1 MAKSVAFYLADQNP
15 HRDRSLGIT
24 TITKTLMSGMV
35 DQPGYQLAQV
45 VSQSSFVFDNQQV
58 PRHLLPWTT
67 DQGKVKRVFT
77 DNLHPLF
84 LRSLKPD
91 IWFYPKGYISY
102 LVKPKNGLVVSM
114 MHDTLIQ
121 HYADKYPETR
131 SKLDLAYWL
140 GLMKASIRRSDHI
153 LTVSQSAKQQLT
165 DFCVRYEIPVPEIHV
180 TYEASDFQYLE
191 PGDPDNK
198 QDYVIHL
205 ASQHPY
211 KKTLEMLQSWEQLL
225 QKGHDLPKMHLVGTY
240 TDEVKA
246 MANRVDS
253 IIMKPRLDFEAFVDE
268 IRQAKALI
276 FPSEFEGF
284 GLPAIEGYFLNT
296 PVVYVNGTSVAEVLA
311 HDTRVGGY
319 DLDDF
324 EGFEKAV
331 IDVLELSSQ
340 EIKDSSKGLRE
351 RYSKEKY
358 LAAVDSILS
367 TIN

>member
-35 DQPGYQLAQV
+35 DRPGYELAQV
-45 VSQSSFVFDNQQV
+45 VSQSSFAFENQQV
-58 PRHLLPWTT
+58 KQHLLPWAT

-77 DNLHPLF
+77 DNLHPYF
-84 LRSLKPD
+84 LRSIKPD

-102 LVKPKNGLVVSM
+102 VARPNHGLVVSM

-121 HYADKYPETR
+121 HYADKYPEAR
-131 SKLDLAYWL
+131 SKLDLTYWL
-140 GLMKASIRRSDHI
+140 GLLKASIRRSDHI

-165 DFCVRYEIPVPEIHV
+165 DFCTRYHIPVPDIHV
-180 TYEASDFQYLE
+180 TYEASDFQYLD
-191 PGDPDNK
+191 PGDPRQK

-211 KKTLEMLQSWEQLL
+211 KKTLEMLQYWEQLL
-225 QKGHDLPKMHLVGTY
+225 TAGRDLPQMHLVGTY
-240 TDEVKA
+240 TPEVKA
-246 MANRVDS
+246 LANRVDG
-253 IIMKPRLDFEAFVDE
+253 IVMKPRMDFEDFVDE

-319 DLDDF
+319 DLDDS
-324 EGFEKAV
+324 EGFEKALT
-331 IDVLELSSQ
+331 DVLELSPE
-340 EIKDSSKGLRE
+340 EIEASNRGLRE

-358 LAAVDSILS
+358 LNAVDSVLR